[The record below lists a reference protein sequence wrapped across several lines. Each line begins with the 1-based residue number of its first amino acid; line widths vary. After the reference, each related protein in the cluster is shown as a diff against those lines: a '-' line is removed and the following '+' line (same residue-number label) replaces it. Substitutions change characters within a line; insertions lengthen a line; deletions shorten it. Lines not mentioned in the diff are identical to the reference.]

1 MVSGGGGVV
10 WRIGVSRLEE
20 EMRVKKGGASAG
32 RKVPKSMPAAA
43 LGGVTPFLT
52 VKAAL
57 MPSSVKN
64 VLDPSTSGGASAS

>member
-1 MVSGGGGVV
+1 MSPE
-10 WRIGVSRLEE
+10 RASRVMCLLTISD
-20 EMRVKKGGASAG
+20 RATLS
-32 RKVPKSMPAAA
+32 PKSMPAAA